1 MPSVACARFRAD
13 AGAGV
18 LGMNYLVPF
27 DDSDLA
33 RVALQETCRIV
44 TPLDRIVVLAAVVVP
59 LRAAA
64 DIPAGEIWKQTC
76 RAEVH
81 LAHAREHAERVAHFG
96 AGLQCVRVQAPTRV
110 GAIVAGATFYA
121 ADTIVLAER
130 TGVRGRFATLF
141 GPMHRLLRDA
151 PCDVRVI
158 YKVGADP
165 AERNAARRARRAA
178 TAAAPLSASSA
189 LLNYPW
195 SPTQHEPAFPERGGT
210 IPYVNE

>member
-1 MPSVACARFRAD
+1 
-13 AGAGV
+13 
-18 LGMNYLVPF
+18 MNYLVPF

-44 TPLDRIVVLAAVVVP
+44 TPLDRIVVLAAVIVP

-81 LAHAREHAERVAHFG
+81 LTHARVHAERVAHFG

-110 GAIVAGATFYA
+110 GEIVAGATFYA

-130 TGVRGRFATLF
+130 TGVRGRVATLF

-158 YKVGADP
+158 YKVGP
-165 AERNAARRARRAA
+165 AASDRTAARRARRAVSLGSPG
-178 TAAAPLSASSA
+178 TAAPS